1 MSNSKFDSES
11 ERFFEDV
18 AGDIVFSMVSD
29 IFREFNRDF
38 LIAKSSGFTSQQAQ
52 DMAIGDFDIH
62 QNIADDFQPALPPT
76 TTEPDA
82 GVSYVLIPADFPVTG
97 ADFPVTGANFPV
109 TGADFPV
116 TGANF
121 PVTGA
126 DFQFDTTD
134 AEQAFAEMEAEDAAR
149 RERAR
154 KTTRMTSTTVTT
166 TARCDN
172 PPDNL
177 SDNGDDYDNP
187 VEYSD
192 NDENLPFQ
200 ELDDSELREY
210 IRNQRNPNT
219 DRKTKQVHKK
229 KHQKSPKFEG

>member
-11 ERFFEDV
+11 ERFFEDF

-52 DMAIGDFDIH
+52 DMAIVDFGIH
-62 QNIADDFQPALPPT
+62 QNVADDFQPAPPPT

-97 ADFPVTGANFPV
+97 ADFPVTGA
-109 TGADFPV
+109 D
-116 TGANF
+116 F

-177 SDNGDDYDNP
+177 PAVTMVTIVTTQWST
-187 VEYSD
+187 
-192 NDENLPFQ
+192 L
-200 ELDDSELREY
+200 
-210 IRNQRNPNT
+210 IM
-219 DRKTKQVHKK
+219 TKISLSKN
-229 KHQKSPKFEG
+229 

>member
-1 MSNSKFDSES
+1 
-11 ERFFEDV
+11 
-18 AGDIVFSMVSD
+18 
-29 IFREFNRDF
+29 
-38 LIAKSSGFTSQQAQ
+38 
-52 DMAIGDFDIH
+52 MAIGDFNIH
-62 QNIADDFQPALPPT
+62 QNVADDFQPAPPPT

-97 ADFPVTGANFPV
+97 ADFPVTGADFPV
-109 TGADFPV
+109 TGAD
-116 TGANF
+116 F

-134 AEQAFAEMEAEDAAR
+134 AEEAFAEMEAEAAR

-177 SDNGDDYDNP
+177 TDNGDDCDNP

-192 NDENLPFQ
+192 DDENLPFQ

-229 KHQKSPKFEG
+229 NTQKSPKFEG